1 MGNRH
6 PLKAAKIGQITG
18 GGGVGGSEGEK
29 RWGGPFS
36 YSLPS
41 RVCKV
46 AASSHNLALTKL
58 LLPVGLGG
66 TSLSTLEIS

>member
-18 GGGVGGSEGEK
+18 GGGWVGVKERRG
-29 RWGGPFS
+29 RGPFS

-41 RVCKV
+41 RVCKM
-46 AASSHNLALTKL
+46 AASPHNLALTKPF
-58 LLPVGLGG
+58 LLPAGLRG
-66 TSLSTLEIS
+66 TSVLFLKIS